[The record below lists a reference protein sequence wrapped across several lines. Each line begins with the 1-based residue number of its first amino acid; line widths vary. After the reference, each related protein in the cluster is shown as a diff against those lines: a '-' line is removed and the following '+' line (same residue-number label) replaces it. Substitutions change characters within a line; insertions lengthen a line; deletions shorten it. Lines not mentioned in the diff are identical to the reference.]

1 MTPTPIPADPLAG
14 LHDVVAPEPV
24 SLLPATPA
32 WVLVAALLLAGVA
45 WLAIRA
51 LRRHRRN
58 RYRREA
64 AAELRGIEGRLATA
78 GTRGAALAELP
89 VLVKRVALEMTTREE
104 VAALS
109 GAPWLEFLDRTWE
122 GNAFAAGPG
131 RLLPEIA
138 YAPPARLAA
147 LPQTDVD
154 ALVALLRRWIPG
166 HRSPSRRAGPRPPLE
181 RAA

>member
-1 MTPTPIPADPLAG
+1 MTPTPIPGDALAG

-32 WVLVAALLLAGVA
+32 WLVVAALLIVGLA

-58 RYRREA
+58 HYRREA
-64 AAELRGIEGRLATA
+64 VVELRGIESRLGSAAT
-78 GTRGAALAELP
+78 REAALVELP
-89 VLVKRVALEMTTREE
+89 VLVKRVALELAPRDE

-109 GAPWLEFLDRTWE
+109 GAAWLAFLDRTWE
-122 GNAFAAGPG
+122 GAAFAAGPG

-138 YAPPARLAA
+138 YGTPTRLATMPHA
-147 LPQTDVD
+147 DVD
-154 ALVALLRRWIPG
+154 ALVALLERWIPG
-166 HRSPSRRAGPRPPLE
+166 HRPPNRGGRPIAPLE